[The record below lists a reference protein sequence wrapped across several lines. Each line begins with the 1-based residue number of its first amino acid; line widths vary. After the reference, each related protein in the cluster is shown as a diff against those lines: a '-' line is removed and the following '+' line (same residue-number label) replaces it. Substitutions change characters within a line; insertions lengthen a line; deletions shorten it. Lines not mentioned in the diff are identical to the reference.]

1 MDSSRKLSYN
11 QAIRFQSHPFH
22 YRKRLDL
29 WNADQQA
36 AASPIIQFI
45 PSVAKNSLMS
55 IGTCLFVVG
64 GPAESGCKSCFE
76 RCIGLR
82 VDVQNIVDLFPCPNA
97 TLTPPVPC
105 SDSLQPMSLAE
116 LLIALQGI
124 RRRSVLALIA
134 SVHYAK
140 RNVFGFTFISIQALF
155 IVGYAIA
162 AQHKNW
168 SARASEGGSVATET
182 APEEAIPSN
191 LNPSNGLQALFLSLL
206 GQGLMYSY
214 LRKYGFSAIGF
225 SFLIGIVILEWGV
238 LLRYFFEVLPS
249 AL

>member
-1 MDSSRKLSYN
+1 
-11 QAIRFQSHPFH
+11 
-22 YRKRLDL
+22 
-29 WNADQQA
+29 
-36 AASPIIQFI
+36 
-45 PSVAKNSLMS
+45 
-55 IGTCLFVVG
+55 
-64 GPAESGCKSCFE
+64 
-76 RCIGLR
+76 
-82 VDVQNIVDLFPCPNA
+82 
-97 TLTPPVPC
+97 
-105 SDSLQPMSLAE
+105 MSLAE
-116 LLIALQGI
+116 LLIALQDI

-140 RNVFGFTFISIQALF
+140 RNIFGFTFISIQALF

-168 SARASEGGSVATET
+168 SARASEGGSDSVVTET